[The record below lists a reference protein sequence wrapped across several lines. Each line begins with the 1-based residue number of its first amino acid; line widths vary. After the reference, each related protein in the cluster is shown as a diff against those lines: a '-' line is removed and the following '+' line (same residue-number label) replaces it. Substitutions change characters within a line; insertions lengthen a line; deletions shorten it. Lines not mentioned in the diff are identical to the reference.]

1 MATDAD
7 IWFIRGSQDLAELRA
22 NLRSCAWIA
31 LDTEFERQRTYFA
44 ELCLIQIATP
54 ELFACLDPLELDDL
68 GDLFAAFA
76 LPQTKVLHAARQDLE
91 IFFNLS
97 GEVPAPV
104 FDTQIAA
111 ALTGHP
117 EQIGYA
123 DLVGKLCA
131 VTLDKTQ
138 SRTDWKQRPLTPAQI
153 DYAVADVSYL
163 SRLKDVLEQ
172 DLDRLGRREWL
183 DEECSMLRDPEL
195 YSPSPENAWRRLKG
209 ISKISETAF
218 SLAAAL
224 AAWREKTAV
233 ERNLPRAWVLKDATL
248 IALATRP
255 PNDRHELAGTFG
267 VSPATVRRHGAEM
280 LALLSAP
287 GIHTSAAQPPDRVFT
302 AAGKAMLKT
311 LSQLVYERAA
321 ALNIASAVLATR
333 RDLERAIFNHGEL
346 RIYCGW
352 RAGVIG
358 AEVRERLAQ
367 AAEPLCS

>member
-1 MATDAD
+1 MTAGTD
-7 IWFIRGSQDLAELRA
+7 IWFVRSSQDLAELCAR
-22 NLRSCAWIA
+22 LRSCAWIA

-54 ELFACLDPLELDDL
+54 EFFACLDPLALDALD
-68 GDLFAAFA
+68 DLFAAFA

-97 GEVPAPV
+97 GEVPVPV

-123 DLVGKLCA
+123 DLVDKLCTVA
-131 VTLDKTQ
+131 LDKTQ

-163 SRLKDVLEQ
+163 PRLKNMLEQ

-183 DEECSMLRDPEL
+183 DEECSVLCDPEL
-195 YSPSPENAWRRLKG
+195 YRSPPKKAWRRLKG
-209 ISKISETAF
+209 IGKLSETAF
-218 SLAAAL
+218 ALAAAL
-224 AAWREKTAV
+224 AFWREKTAV
-233 ERNLPRAWVLKDATL
+233 ERNLPRAWVIKDATL
-248 IALATRP
+248 LALATRP
-255 PNDRHELAGTFG
+255 PNDRHQLAGTFG
-267 VSPATVRRHGAEM
+267 ISPATVRLHGEEI
-280 LALLSAP
+280 LGLLSAP
-287 GIHTSAAQPPDRVFT
+287 GAYTSAAQPPRRVFT
-302 AAGKAMLKT
+302 AAGTAMLKT

-321 ALNIASAVLATR
+321 ALNVASAVLATR
-333 RDLERAIFNHGEL
+333 RDLERAIFNHAEL

-352 RAGVIG
+352 RAAVIG
-358 AEVRERLAQ
+358 AEVRENLAR
-367 AAEPLCS
+367 AAEPLFS